1 MAQEDTGACLAWF
14 LLGATLGAVG
24 ALLLAPQTGSETR
37 EMVRKRALEGR
48 DALGRTGREVYE
60 RGREVC
66 ERGKNIAEDASE
78 LYEKGRDVVSRV
90 KTTVTNKPAQGSP
103 EEAS

>member
-24 ALLLAPQTGSETR
+24 ALLLAPQSGSETR
-37 EMVRKRALEGR
+37 EIVRKKALEGR
-48 DALGRTGREVYE
+48 EALNRTGREVYD
-60 RGREVC
+60 RGREVYD
-66 ERGKNIAEDASE
+66 RGRELADDASE
-78 LYEKGRDVVSRV
+78 LYEKGREVVSRV
-90 KTTVTNKPAQGSP
+90 KTTVTSKPAQESP

>member
-24 ALLLAPQTGSETR
+24 ALLLAPQAGSETR
-37 EMVRKRALEGR
+37 DMVRRKAFEGR
-48 DALGRTGREVYE
+48 DVLNKTGREVYE
-60 RGREVC
+60 RGKEL
-66 ERGKNIAEDASE
+66 ADDASE
-78 LYEKGRDVVSRV
+78 LVDKSREVISRV
-90 KTTVTNKPAQGSP
+90 KTTVTNKPSQNSP